1 MKTILILSI
10 FAILSVYGCSD
21 SHKYGTGPM
30 DDNALLRDFSAI
42 QGKRILFGH
51 QSVGGNIIDGLRDL
65 TKGRTEIRFTIVDL
79 QKNPHPSGPYFGE
92 IRVGKNGDPDSKCDA
107 FTRTVDTL
115 LGDSLEIAL
124 MKFCYVDFERETDV
138 KGMFSRY
145 TATIDSLRRS
155 APAVTFVHATVP
167 LTVRTPGW
175 KKFLKR
181 VLGKDESSDLLNRK
195 RQEFNELL
203 RSRYANEPL
212 FDLAAVESTY
222 PDGSREE
229 FTQDGAAVYALI
241 GALSDDG
248 SHLNKSGRDAAA
260 RELVRVLAQAS
271 GGGRSL

>member
-1 MKTILILSI
+1 
-10 FAILSVYGCSD
+10 
-21 SHKYGTGPM
+21 M
-30 DDNALLRDFSAI
+30 DDSALLRDFGAI

-65 TKGRTEIRFTIVDL
+65 TKGRTEVRFTIVDL
-79 QKNPHPSGPYFGE
+79 EKTPRPSGLYFGE
-92 IRVGKNGDPDSKCDA
+92 IRIGKNGDPGSKCDA
-107 FTRTVDTL
+107 FTRTVDAL

-124 MKFCYVDFERETDV
+124 MKFCYVDFDRGTEVNT
-138 KGMFSRY
+138 MFSNY
-145 TATIDSLRRS
+145 AATIDSLRHR
-155 APAVTFVHATVP
+155 APGVTFVHATVP

-181 VLGKDESSDLLNRK
+181 VLGKDESSDVLNQK

-203 RSRYANEPL
+203 RRRYGSEPL

-229 FTQDGAAVYALI
+229 FTRDGTTAYALI

-248 SHLNKSGRDAAA
+248 AHLNKAGRDAAA
-260 RELVRVLAQAS
+260 RELVRVLAQAA
-271 GGGRSL
+271 GRGPGL